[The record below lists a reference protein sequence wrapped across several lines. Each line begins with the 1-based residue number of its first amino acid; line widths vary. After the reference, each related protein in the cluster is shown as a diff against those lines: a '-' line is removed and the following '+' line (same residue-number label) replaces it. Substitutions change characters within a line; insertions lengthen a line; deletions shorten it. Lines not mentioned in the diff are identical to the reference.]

1 LASGRVLLTMLFRQ
15 NEVIAMNPHIRY
27 NHIILCSKVKSIDK
41 DCEYSQDWATTT
53 IATATSNI

>member
-27 NHIILCSKVKSIDK
+27 NHIILCSKVKSLDK
-41 DCEYSQDWATTT
+41 DCEYSQDWATT